1 MTRYSGTVTLGLLAI
16 CLAILMRPAA
26 CRADETDQID
36 ISYVEPESE
45 DLRPAYLEIRNRAVL
60 EQLKMFLSPLRLPRR
75 LSVRAE
81 QCGSDGGAYKP
92 GGPVILCYEE
102 VRRIAQVLPVENEIL
117 LGPGATT
124 GENRGRLRKDDLIVA
139 PIVMITL
146 QKAAL
151 ALFDIL
157 DVPVWG
163 NAEEAANRLAAYLMT
178 QFGDQ
183 VAWKALMGSAWYLA
197 QTTSSGA
204 GTDFYYVRD
213 PGAHRFYGTLCM
225 AYASDP
231 NSFGFLV
238 GNLDIP
244 STRVEK
250 CTEDFVH
257 VEQAFDATVLPHLD
271 QLLLEKVRAMPWLP
285 DIRRK

>member
-1 MTRYSGTVTLGLLAI
+1 MTRYSRAVSSGLLAI
-16 CLAILMRPAA
+16 CLAVLLRPAA
-26 CRADETDQID
+26 CQADETDQIA

-45 DLRPAYLEIRNRAVL
+45 ELRPAYLEIRNREVL
-60 EQLKMFLSPLRLPRR
+60 EQLRTFLSPLRLPRR
-75 LSVRAE
+75 LSLQAK
-81 QCGSDGGAYKP
+81 QCGSDSKDYQP
-92 GGPVILCYEE
+92 GGPVIICYEE
-102 VRRIAQVLPVENEIL
+102 VRRIAEVLPVENEIL

-151 ALFDIL
+151 AIFDIL

-163 NAEEAANRLAAYLMT
+163 NAEEAANRLAGYLMT

-197 QTTSSGA
+197 QTTSSGV

-213 PGAHRFYGTLCM
+213 PEAHQFYGILCM

-231 NSFGFLV
+231 KSFGFLV
-238 GNLDIP
+238 RNLDIP
-244 STRVEK
+244 GTRVEK
-250 CTEDFVH
+250 CTEDFVR
-257 VEQAFDATVLPHLD
+257 VQQAFDATILPHVD
-271 QLLLEKVRAMPWLP
+271 QLLLQKVRAMPWLP
-285 DIRRK
+285 DIKRK